1 MLTRAWFS
9 KLDNYLKQQGFKR
22 GATES
27 NLYLKIE
34 DENMIIVVVYVDEII
49 FGSKLQILSVNFAS
63 EMKKEF
69 KMSML
74 GELTFFLGLH
84 VYQTNKRN
92 LYLSH

>member
-1 MLTRAWFS
+1 MAWFS
-9 KLDNYLKQQGFKR
+9 RLDNYLKQQGFKR

-34 DENMIIVVVYVDEII
+34 DENMTILVVYVNGII
-49 FGSKLQILSVNFAS
+49 FGSNLQIPSVKFAS

-69 KMSML
+69 EMLML
-74 GELTFFLGLH
+74 GELTFFLGLQ